1 MPVIWLI
8 IKFLCIY
15 IIMCVIQISIFK
27 NLQITNDLP
36 YLNINSMRG
45 DTVLFTSNVINYDT
59 EEALK
64 YLLN

>member
-27 NLQITNDLP
+27 KLQITNDLP
-36 YLNINSMRG
+36 YLNINSMRV